1 MSTVPETLTRTV
13 QLAQLRLEERSRD
26 VHRDLT
32 DATSLHNRVQALFP
46 DNLGPQPR
54 AATNTLFRVEREAAG
69 PVLLI
74 QSTLPINRNGLPA
87 GYARDIAY
95 RDLNPL
101 LDWAAEGRVVRYR
114 VDAHPSM
121 SQSLPGQRGKRVPLR
136 GEEALQWWERQAG
149 KAGLDNQLALDI
161 PQPDVR
167 ARRGSA
173 KPVRYS
179 VIRFEGVAR
188 VIDPIALR
196 ETITTGIGRGRAYG
210 LGLLSIAPYR
220 P

>member
-1 MSTVPETLTRTV
+1 MTTVPASLAQTV

-87 GYARDIAY
+87 GYARDVGY
-95 RDLNPL
+95 RDLGPL
-101 LDWAAEGRVVRYR
+101 LDWAAVGRMVRYR
-114 VDAHPSM
+114 IDAHPSM
-121 SQSLPGQRGKRVPLR
+121 SQSVPGQRGKRIALR

-149 KAGLDNQLALDI
+149 KAGLENQLALDI

-167 ARRGSA
+167 ARRGAA

-188 VIDPIALR
+188 VTDPDALR
-196 ETITTGIGRGRAYG
+196 ESVTTGIGRGRAYG